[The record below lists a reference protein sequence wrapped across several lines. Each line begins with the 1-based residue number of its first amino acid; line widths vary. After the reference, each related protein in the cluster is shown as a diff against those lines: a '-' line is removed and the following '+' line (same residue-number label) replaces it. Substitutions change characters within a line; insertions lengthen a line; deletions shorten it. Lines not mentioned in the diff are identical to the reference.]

1 METGAL
7 RDLNRWRQP
16 SEVLSRNRAVIGG
29 SYVSVAHRDCEKH
42 EESFA
47 AVTEKVTAT
56 MQIAKQIYSL
66 AQGQNDSA
74 LIIEACVALATPL
87 YFLGDF
93 EAAREYAR
101 LGPL

>member
-16 SEVLSRNRAVIGG
+16 SEVLSRNRAVMGG

-47 AVTEKVTAT
+47 ASWPARVIMVGV
-56 MQIAKQIYSL
+56 AKEPIKDGKLEIRHWKQ
-66 AQGQNDSA
+66 
-74 LIIEACVALATPL
+74 
-87 YFLGDF
+87 
-93 EAAREYAR
+93 R
-101 LGPL
+101 LR